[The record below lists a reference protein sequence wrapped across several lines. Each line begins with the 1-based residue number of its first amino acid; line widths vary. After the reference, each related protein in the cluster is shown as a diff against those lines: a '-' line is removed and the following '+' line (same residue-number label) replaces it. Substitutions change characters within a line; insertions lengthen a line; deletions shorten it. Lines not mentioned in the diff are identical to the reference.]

1 MSGTS
6 ARVEARRR
14 ARLAQAR
21 RREALRE
28 HEKRVRRWADAFYEH
43 EEFRARHERAC
54 AACVAE
60 LLGLGES
67 IDGVAALLG
76 VDVGRVRA
84 LKALTRLDTSQDP
97 GVPKDVTR

>member
-21 RREALRE
+21 RREVLRE

-67 IDGVAALLG
+67 VDGVAALLG

-84 LKALTRLDTSQDP
+84 LKALARLDAPHEPDGQ
-97 GVPKDVTR
+97 PKVT